1 MIGTAEMQ
9 RGLMRM
15 CRAQSYERSCTR
27 IVVPLRLLVYLCGYA
42 FFVASASSANSSA
55 DDISLSVDHGYVL
68 IRITMNTRF
77 KIAERDRI
85 AFKNYD
91 TGESFSIRIKTPY
104 PAGVNTYLSL
114 ISVAKGAYFC
124 DLFVPNYSMARRCPR
139 QFRRIAISDDD
150 IFEVKSGVVNYIGDW
165 DVSKILSWTRSAES
179 PEKDV
184 TYDMATIE
192 KSKAHFPEHL
202 GKYEIYISYKGRKA
216 ISLNDLAEL
225 LKQHSGSD
233 DE

>member
-1 MIGTAEMQ
+1 
-9 RGLMRM
+9 M

-77 KIAERDRI
+77 EIAERDRI

-124 DLFVPNYSMARRCPR
+124 DLFVPNYSMPRPCPVQTR
-139 QFRRIAISDDD
+139 NPAVSADDL
-150 IFEVKSGVVNYIGDW
+150 FEIKSGVINYVGDW
-165 DVSKILSWTRSAES
+165 DVTNNLRVTRNAEF
-179 PEKDV
+179 PEMDV

-192 KSKAHFPEHL
+192 KGL
-202 GKYEIYISYKGRKA
+202 RVV
-216 ISLNDLAEL
+216 
-225 LKQHSGSD
+225 
-233 DE
+233 